1 MKNISKIFLVAALML
16 VTSTA
21 FAESPYPQTLENG
34 SFICVD
40 GGMGVGRYAD
50 KNSVSVDKYAPPFYE
65 LSIDIYSISFS
76 DAYYREH
83 GTYIGGDYTISDSY
97 RLNFKYNW
105 DTETVFHKQSGIWK
119 VWDLNRNYSH
129 AEGNPLIPNAAEVAF
144 YSAYRMKFFGDKLNG
159 DGYPVVSDD
168 IHSSLGY

>member
-76 DAYYREH
+76 DAYWREH
-83 GTYIGGDYTISDSY
+83 GTYVGGPYTVGSSY

-105 DTETVFHKQSGIWK
+105 DTKTVFH
-119 VWDLNRNYSH
+119 L
-129 AEGNPLIPNAAEVAF
+129 E
-144 YSAYRMKFFGDKLNG
+144 
-159 DGYPVVSDD
+159 
-168 IHSSLGY
+168 SLGFKPQLQPRGGQSPNSERRRSCILFRVQNEIFWR